1 MLIRSLCDYYDIQS
15 ARGEAAS
22 DIMSEQPVHWMVMLT
37 PDGRVADIIDK
48 RIEESVPQKNGKVK
62 IVKKPIVVS
71 LPKRTQKPTIDAYII
86 EHRPL
91 YIFGLNYDAKIGLT
105 PDDRTGRTRKSHEA
119 FVKKNLE
126 FFEGI
131 DSEIA
136 RAYVNFIKNWVPE
149 NEMENEQLKKLGKEY
164 QGSCYIFALDGRPEC
179 KLHKDK
185 AVLAKYEK
193 LMAKAAAKAE
203 EEAAESDD
211 GIMMCPIEGER
222 LRAARIHDKIK
233 GIKGGNSAGAG
244 LVNFNSSAFES
255 YGKSQSM
262 NSGISEKAMKKYTS
276 SLNKLLA
283 DPMHHIYSDDMT
295 VVFFAMKHDDK
306 AECDLFN
313 GYLNSSN
320 GVTEDSTKADV
331 KAVSE
336 NIYHKGQTGN
346 AQALDKDVDNGV
358 DFFVAG
364 FTPNSSRICQKFMVR
379 NKFGKII
386 DNVKQHQQDMA
397 ICGSNGEI
405 PLWRINNEL
414 VSPKASARKKKDS
427 DESGAAKGS
436 DLPISPTL
444 QSDMFQAILNG
455 TNYPYTL
462 LETVVRRVCTDSDP
476 DGNDKTKINAVR
488 AGLIKAFINRKARLN
503 GDKEEIT
510 MSLDKENKNPA
521 YLCGRLFAVLEQ
533 IQQEASTS
541 KEKLNRTIK
550 DVYFSSASSRPALI
564 MPRLIDLSN
573 YHIRNAEKNNKSNA
587 DKYLAIMKE
596 IIDKLNGE
604 FPSNLSLVD
613 KGKFQI
619 GYYQQRTRLNPYKN
633 ANGNKE
639 PETVNE

>member
-62 IVKKPIVVS
+62 IVKKPIVVP
-71 LPKRTQKPTIDAYII
+71 LPKRTQKTGIDANII

-105 PDDRTGRTRKSHEA
+105 PDDKTGKARKSHEA

-126 FFEGI
+126 FFDGI

-149 NEMENEQLKKLGKEY
+149 NETENEQLKKLGKEY
-164 QGSCYIFALDGRPEC
+164 QGSYYIFALDGSPEC

-193 LMAKAAAKAE
+193 LMAKAAAE
-203 EEAAESDD
+203 TAESDD

-233 GIKGGNSAGAG
+233 GIKGGNSVGAV

-306 AECDLFN
+306 AECDLFSN
-313 GYLNSSN
+313 YLNSSN
-320 GVTEDSTKADV
+320 AVTEDSTKADV
-331 KAVSE
+331 KSVSE

-405 PLWRINNEL
+405 PLWRINKEL
-414 VSPKASARKKKDS
+414 VSPNSAN
-427 DESGAAKGS
+427 A
-436 DLPISPTL
+436 ISPAL
-444 QSDMFQAILNG
+444 QSDIFQAILNG

-462 LETVVRRVCTDSDP
+462 LETVVRRVCTDSDT
-476 DGNDKTKINAVR
+476 DSNNKIKINEVR
-488 AGLIKAFINRKARLN
+488 AGLIKAFINRKARIN

-521 YLCGRLFAVLEQ
+521 YLCGRLFAVLEK
-533 IQQEASTS
+533 IQLEATDV
-541 KEKLNRTIK
+541 KLNRTIK
-550 DVYFSSASSRPALI
+550 DAYFSSASSRPALI

-573 YHIRNAEKNNKSNA
+573 YHLRKLKEGR
-587 DKYLAIMKE
+587 AIDFSKLINE
-596 IIDKLNGE
+596 IMGKIKDSL
-604 FPSNLSLVD
+604 PTNLSIME
-613 KGKFQI
+613 KGKFQL
-619 GYYQQRTRLNPYKN
+619 GYFQQNKDFFAEQNKN
-633 ANGNKE
+633 EE

>member
-62 IVKKPIVVS
+62 IVKKPIVVP
-71 LPKRTQKPTIDAYII
+71 LPKRTQKTGIDANII

-105 PDDRTGRTRKSHEA
+105 PDDKTGKARKSHEA

-126 FFEGI
+126 FFDGI

-149 NEMENEQLKKLGKEY
+149 NETENEQLKKLGKEY
-164 QGSCYIFALDGRPEC
+164 QGSYYIFALDGSPEC

-193 LMAKAAAKAE
+193 LMAKAAAE
-203 EEAAESDD
+203 TAESDD

-233 GIKGGNSAGAG
+233 GIKGGNSVGAV

-336 NIYHKGQTGN
+336 NIYYKGQTGN

-405 PLWRINNEL
+405 PLWRINKEL
-414 VSPKASARKKKDS
+414 VSPNSAN
-427 DESGAAKGS
+427 A
-436 DLPISPTL
+436 ISPAL
-444 QSDMFQAILNG
+444 QSDIFQAILNG

-462 LETVVRRVCTDSDP
+462 LETVVRRVCTDSDT
-476 DGNDKTKINAVR
+476 DSNNKIKINEVR
-488 AGLIKAFINRKARLN
+488 AGLIKAFINRKARIN

-510 MSLDKENKNPA
+510 MTLNPENTNPA
-521 YLCGRLFAVLEQ
+521 YLCGRLFAVLEK
-533 IQQEASTS
+533 IQLEATDV
-541 KEKLNRTIK
+541 KLNRTIK
-550 DVYFSSASSRPALI
+550 DAYFSSASSRPALI

-573 YHIRNAEKNNKSNA
+573 YHLRKLKEGRAIDFSKLINEIMGKIKDSLPTNLSIMEK
-587 DKYLAIMKE
+587 
-596 IIDKLNGE
+596 GE
-604 FPSNLSLVD
+604 FQL
-613 KGKFQI
+613 GYFQ
-619 GYYQQRTRLNPYKN
+619 QNKDFFAEQNKN
-633 ANGNKE
+633 EE

>member
-15 ARGEAAS
+15 ARGETAS

-62 IVKKPIVVS
+62 IVKKPIVVP
-71 LPKRTQKPTIDAYII
+71 LPKRTQKTGIDANII

-105 PDDRTGRTRKSHEA
+105 PDDKTGKARKSHEA

-126 FFEGI
+126 FFDGI

-149 NEMENEQLKKLGKEY
+149 NETENEQLKKLGKEY
-164 QGSCYIFALDGRPEC
+164 QGSYYIFALDGSPEC

-185 AVLAKYEK
+185 AVLAKYEEI
-193 LMAKAAAKAE
+193 MAKAAAE
-203 EEAAESDD
+203 TAESDD

-233 GIKGGNSAGAG
+233 GIKGGNSVGAV

-405 PLWRINNEL
+405 PLWRINKEL
-414 VSPKASARKKKDS
+414 VSPNSAN
-427 DESGAAKGS
+427 A
-436 DLPISPTL
+436 ISPAL
-444 QSDMFQAILNG
+444 QSDIFQAILNG

-462 LETVVRRVCTDSDP
+462 LETVVRRVCTDSDT
-476 DGNDKTKINAVR
+476 DSNNKIKINEVR
-488 AGLIKAFINRKARLN
+488 AGLIKAFINRKARIN

-510 MSLDKENKNPA
+510 MTLNPENINPA
-521 YLCGRLFAVLEQ
+521 YLCGRLFAVLEK
-533 IQQEASTS
+533 IQLEATDV
-541 KEKLNRTIK
+541 KLNRTIK
-550 DVYFSSASSRPALI
+550 DAFFSSASSRPALI

-573 YHIRNAEKNNKSNA
+573 YHLRKLKEGRAIYFSKLINEIMGKIKDSLPTNLSIMEK
-587 DKYLAIMKE
+587 
-596 IIDKLNGE
+596 GE
-604 FPSNLSLVD
+604 FQL
-613 KGKFQI
+613 GYFQ
-619 GYYQQRTRLNPYKN
+619 QNKDFFAEQNKN
-633 ANGNKE
+633 EE

>member
-62 IVKKPIVVS
+62 IVKKPIVVP
-71 LPKRTQKPTIDAYII
+71 LPKRTQKTGIDANII

-105 PDDRTGRTRKSHEA
+105 PDDKTGKARKSHEA

-126 FFEGI
+126 FFDGI

-149 NEMENEQLKKLGKEY
+149 NETENEQLKKLGKEY
-164 QGSCYIFALDGRPEC
+164 QGSYYIFALDGSPEC

-185 AVLAKYEK
+185 AVLAKYEEI
-193 LMAKAAAKAE
+193 MAKAAAE
-203 EEAAESDD
+203 TAESDD

-233 GIKGGNSAGAG
+233 GIKGGNSVGAV

-336 NIYHKGQTGN
+336 NIYYKGQTGN

-364 FTPNSSRICQKFMVR
+364 FTPNGSRICQKFMVR

-405 PLWRINNEL
+405 PLWRINKEL
-414 VSPKASARKKKDS
+414 VSPNSAN
-427 DESGAAKGS
+427 A
-436 DLPISPTL
+436 ISPAL
-444 QSDMFQAILNG
+444 QSDIFQAILNG

-462 LETVVRRVCTDSDP
+462 LETVVRRVCTDSDT
-476 DGNDKTKINAVR
+476 DSNNKIKINEVR

-521 YLCGRLFAVLEQ
+521 YLCGRLFAVLEK
-533 IQQEASTS
+533 IQLEATDV
-541 KEKLNRTIK
+541 KLNRTIK
-550 DVYFSSASSRPALI
+550 DAYFSSASSRPALI

-573 YHIRNAEKNNKSNA
+573 YHLRKLKEGR
-587 DKYLAIMKE
+587 AIDFSKLINE
-596 IIDKLNGE
+596 IMGKIKDSL
-604 FPSNLSLVD
+604 PTNLSIME
-613 KGKFQI
+613 KGKFQL
-619 GYYQQRTRLNPYKN
+619 GYFQQNKDFFAEQNKN
-633 ANGNKE
+633 EE

>member
-1 MLIRSLCDYYDIQS
+1 M
-15 ARGEAAS
+15 
-22 DIMSEQPVHWMVMLT
+22 
-37 PDGRVADIIDK
+37 ADIIDK

-62 IVKKPIVVS
+62 IVKKPIVVP
-71 LPKRTQKPTIDAYII
+71 LPKRTQKTGIDANII

-105 PDDRTGRTRKSHEA
+105 PDDKTDKARKSHEA

-126 FFEGI
+126 FFDGI

-149 NEMENEQLKKLGKEY
+149 NETENEQLKKLGKEY
-164 QGSCYIFALDGRPEC
+164 QGSYYIFALDGSPEC

-185 AVLAKYEK
+185 AVLAKYEEI
-193 LMAKAAAKAE
+193 MAKAAA
-203 EEAAESDD
+203 EAAESDD

-233 GIKGGNSAGAG
+233 GIKGGNSVGAV

-262 NSGISEKAMKKYTS
+262 NSGISEKTMKKYTS

-306 AECDLFN
+306 AECDLFSD
-313 GYLNSSN
+313 YLNSSN
-320 GVTEDSTKADV
+320 AVTEDSTKADV

-346 AQALDKDVDNGV
+346 AQALDDDVDNGV

-364 FTPNSSRICQKFMVR
+364 FTPNGSRICQKFMVR

-405 PLWRINNEL
+405 PLWRINKEL
-414 VSPKASARKKKDS
+414 VSPNSAN
-427 DESGAAKGS
+427 A
-436 DLPISPTL
+436 ISPAL
-444 QSDMFQAILNG
+444 QSDIFQAILNG

-462 LETVVRRVCTDSDP
+462 LETVVRRVCTDSDT
-476 DGNDKTKINAVR
+476 DSNNKIKINEVR

-521 YLCGRLFAVLEQ
+521 YLCGRLFAVLEK
-533 IQQEASTS
+533 IQLEATDV
-541 KEKLNRTIK
+541 KLNRTIK
-550 DVYFSSASSRPALI
+550 DAYFSSASSRPALI

-573 YHIRNAEKNNKSNA
+573 YHLRKLKEGR
-587 DKYLAIMKE
+587 AIDFSKLINE
-596 IIDKLNGE
+596 IMGKIKDSL
-604 FPSNLSLVD
+604 PTNLSIME
-613 KGKFQI
+613 KGKFQL
-619 GYYQQRTRLNPYKN
+619 GYFQQNKDFFAEQNKN
-633 ANGNKE
+633 EE

>member
-37 PDGRVADIIDK
+37 SDGRVADIIDK

-71 LPKRTQKPTIDAYII
+71 LPKRTQKTGIDANII

-105 PDDRTGRTRKSHEA
+105 PDDKTGKARKSHEA

-126 FFEGI
+126 FFDGI

-149 NEMENEQLKKLGKEY
+149 NETENEQLKKLGKEY
-164 QGSCYIFALDGRPEC
+164 QGSYYIFALDGSPEC

-193 LMAKAAAKAE
+193 LMAKAAAE
-203 EEAAESDD
+203 TAESDD

-233 GIKGGNSAGAG
+233 GIKGGNSVGAV

-336 NIYHKGQTGN
+336 NIYYKGQTGN

-405 PLWRINNEL
+405 PLWRINKEL
-414 VSPKASARKKKDS
+414 VSPNSAN
-427 DESGAAKGS
+427 A
-436 DLPISPTL
+436 ISPAL
-444 QSDMFQAILNG
+444 QSDIFQAILNG

-462 LETVVRRVCTDSDP
+462 LETVVRRVCTDSDT
-476 DGNDKTKINAVR
+476 DSNNKIKINEVR
-488 AGLIKAFINRKARLN
+488 AGLIKAFINRKARIN

-510 MSLDKENKNPA
+510 MTLNPENANPA
-521 YLCGRLFAVLEQ
+521 YLCGRLFAVLEK
-533 IQQEASTS
+533 IQLEATDV
-541 KEKLNRTIK
+541 KLNRTIK
-550 DVYFSSASSRPALI
+550 DAYFSSASSRPALI

-573 YHIRNAEKNNKSNA
+573 YHLRKLKEGRAIYFSKLINEIMGKIKDSLPTNLSIMEK
-587 DKYLAIMKE
+587 
-596 IIDKLNGE
+596 GE
-604 FPSNLSLVD
+604 FQL
-613 KGKFQI
+613 GYFQ
-619 GYYQQRTRLNPYKN
+619 QNKDFFAEQNKN
-633 ANGNKE
+633 EE

>member
-37 PDGRVADIIDK
+37 PDGRVADIIDR

-62 IVKKPIVVS
+62 VVKKPIVVS
-71 LPKRTQKPTIDAYII
+71 MPKRTQKTGIDANII

-105 PDDRTGRTRKSHEA
+105 PDDKTGKARKSHEA

-149 NEMENEQLKKLGKEY
+149 NETENEQLKKLGKEY
-164 QGSCYIFALDGRPEC
+164 QGSYYIFALDGRPEC

-185 AVLAKYEK
+185 AVLAKYEE
-193 LMAKAAAKAE
+193 LMAKTAAE
-203 EEAAESDD
+203 TAESDD

-233 GIKGGNSAGAG
+233 GIKGGNSVGAV

-283 DPMHHIYSDDMT
+283 DPMHHICSDDMT

-320 GVTEDSTKADV
+320 AVTEDSTKADV

-346 AQALDKDVDNGV
+346 AQALDDDVDNGV

-414 VSPKASARKKKDS
+414 VSPNSAN
-427 DESGAAKGS
+427 A
-436 DLPISPTL
+436 ISPAL

-462 LETVVRRVCTDSDP
+462 LETVVRRVCTDSDT
-476 DGNDKTKINAVR
+476 DSNNKIKINEVR
-488 AGLIKAFINRKARLN
+488 AGLIKAFINRKARIN

-510 MSLDKENKNPA
+510 MTLNPENTNPA
-521 YLCGRLFAVLEQ
+521 YLCGRLFAVLEK
-533 IQQEASTS
+533 IQLEATDV
-541 KEKLNRTIK
+541 KLNRTIK
-550 DVYFSSASSRPALI
+550 DAYFSSASSRPALI

-573 YHIRNAEKNNKSNA
+573 YHLRKLKEGRTIYFSKLINEIMGKIKDSLPTNLSIMEK
-587 DKYLAIMKE
+587 
-596 IIDKLNGE
+596 GE
-604 FPSNLSLVD
+604 FQL
-613 KGKFQI
+613 GYFQ
-619 GYYQQRTRLNPYKN
+619 QNKDFFAEQNKN
-633 ANGNKE
+633 EE

>member
-62 IVKKPIVVS
+62 SVKKPIVVP
-71 LPKRTQKPTIDAYII
+71 LPKRTQKTGIDANII

-105 PDDRTGRTRKSHEA
+105 PDDKTDKARKSHEA

-126 FFEGI
+126 FFDGI

-149 NEMENEQLKKLGKEY
+149 NETENEQLKKLGKEY
-164 QGSCYIFALDGRPEC
+164 QGSYYIFALDGSPEC

-185 AVLAKYEK
+185 AVLAKYEEI
-193 LMAKAAAKAE
+193 MAKAAA
-203 EEAAESDD
+203 EAAESDD

-233 GIKGGNSAGAG
+233 GIKGGNSVGAV

-306 AECDLFN
+306 AECDLFSD
-313 GYLNSSN
+313 YLNSSN
-320 GVTEDSTKADV
+320 AVTEDSTKADV

-346 AQALDKDVDNGV
+346 AQALDDDVDNGV

-405 PLWRINNEL
+405 PLWRINKEL
-414 VSPKASARKKKDS
+414 VSPNSAN
-427 DESGAAKGS
+427 A
-436 DLPISPTL
+436 ISPAL
-444 QSDMFQAILNG
+444 QSDIFQAILNG

-462 LETVVRRVCTDSDP
+462 LETVVRRVCTDSDT
-476 DGNDKTKINAVR
+476 DSNNKIKINEVR

-510 MSLDKENKNPA
+510 MSLDKENTNPA
-521 YLCGRLFAVLEQ
+521 YLCGRLFAVLEK
-533 IQQEASTS
+533 IQLEAADV
-541 KEKLNRTIK
+541 KLNRTIK
-550 DVYFSSASSRPALI
+550 DAYFSSASSRPALI

-573 YHIRNAEKNNKSNA
+573 YHLRKLKEGRVIYFSKLINEIMGKIKDSLPTNLSIMEK
-587 DKYLAIMKE
+587 
-596 IIDKLNGE
+596 GE
-604 FPSNLSLVD
+604 FQL
-613 KGKFQI
+613 GYFQ
-619 GYYQQRTRLNPYKN
+619 QNKDFFAEQNKN
-633 ANGNKE
+633 EE

>member
-1 MLIRSLCDYYDIQS
+1 MLIRSLCDYYDIRS

-62 IVKKPIVVS
+62 IVKKPIVVP
-71 LPKRTQKPTIDAYII
+71 LPKRTQKTGIDANII

-105 PDDRTGRTRKSHEA
+105 PDDKTGKARKSHEA

-149 NEMENEQLKKLGKEY
+149 NETENEQLKKLGKEY
-164 QGSCYIFALDGRPEC
+164 QGSYYIFALDGRPEC

-185 AVLAKYEK
+185 AVLAKYEE
-193 LMAKAAAKAE
+193 LMAKAAAE
-203 EEAAESDD
+203 TAESDD

-233 GIKGGNSAGAG
+233 GIKGGNSVGAV

-276 SLNKLLA
+276 SFNKLLA

-414 VSPKASARKKKDS
+414 VSPNSAN
-427 DESGAAKGS
+427 A
-436 DLPISPTL
+436 ISPAL

-462 LETVVRRVCTDSDP
+462 LETVVRRVSTDSDTE
-476 DGNDKTKINAVR
+476 DNGFIKINAVR
-488 AGLIKAFINRKARLN
+488 AGLIKAFINRKARIN

-510 MSLDKENKNPA
+510 MTLNPENTNPA
-521 YLCGRLFAVLEQ
+521 YLCGRLFAVLEK
-533 IQQEASTS
+533 IQLEATDV
-541 KEKLNRTIK
+541 KLNRTIK
-550 DVYFSSASSRPALI
+550 DAYFSSASSRPALI

-573 YHIRNAEKNNKSNA
+573 YHLRKLKEGRAIYFSKLINEIMGKIKDSLPTNLSIMEK
-587 DKYLAIMKE
+587 
-596 IIDKLNGE
+596 GE
-604 FPSNLSLVD
+604 FQL
-613 KGKFQI
+613 GYFQ
-619 GYYQQRTRLNPYKN
+619 QNKDFFAEQNKN
-633 ANGNKE
+633 EE

>member
-37 PDGRVADIIDK
+37 SDGRVADIIDK

-71 LPKRTQKPTIDAYII
+71 LPKRTQKTGIDANII

-105 PDDRTGRTRKSHEA
+105 PDDKTGKARKSHEA

-126 FFEGI
+126 FFDGI

-149 NEMENEQLKKLGKEY
+149 NETENEQLKKLGKEY
-164 QGSCYIFALDGRPEC
+164 QGSYYIFALDGSPEC

-193 LMAKAAAKAE
+193 LMAKAAAE
-203 EEAAESDD
+203 TAESDD

-233 GIKGGNSAGAG
+233 GIKGGNSVGAV

-320 GVTEDSTKADV
+320 GVAEDSTKADV

-346 AQALDKDVDNGV
+346 AQALDDDVDNGV

-405 PLWRINNEL
+405 PLWRINKEL
-414 VSPKASARKKKDS
+414 VSPNSAN
-427 DESGAAKGS
+427 A
-436 DLPISPTL
+436 ISPAL
-444 QSDMFQAILNG
+444 QSDIFQAILNG

-462 LETVVRRVCTDSDP
+462 LETVVRRVSTDSDT
-476 DGNDKTKINAVR
+476 DSNNKIKINEVR
-488 AGLIKAFINRKARLN
+488 AGLIKAFINRKARIN

-510 MSLDKENKNPA
+510 VALNPENKNPA
-521 YLCGRLFAVLEQ
+521 YLCGRLFAVLEK
-533 IQQEASTS
+533 IQLEAADV
-541 KEKLNRTIK
+541 KLNRTIK
-550 DVYFSSASSRPALI
+550 DAYFSSASSRPALI
-564 MPRLIDLSN
+564 MPRLIDLSKF
-573 YHIRNAEKNNKSNA
+573 HLSKLSEGR
-587 DKYLAIMKE
+587 AIYFSKLIDE
-596 IIDKLNGE
+596 IMDNIEDNL
-604 FPSNLSLVD
+604 PANLSLID
-613 KGKFQI
+613 KGNFQV
-619 GYYQQRTRLNPYKN
+619 GYFHQNSYFFTKKDKN
-633 ANGNKE
+633 EE

>member
-37 PDGRVADIIDK
+37 SDGRVADIIDK

-105 PDDRTGRTRKSHEA
+105 PDDKTDKARKSHEA

-126 FFEGI
+126 FFDGI

-149 NEMENEQLKKLGKEY
+149 NETENEQLKMLGKEY

-222 LRAARIHDKIK
+222 LRAARIHEKIK

-336 NIYHKGQTGN
+336 NIYYKGQTGN
-346 AQALDKDVDNGV
+346 AQALDDDVDNGV

-364 FTPNSSRICQKFMVR
+364 FTPNGSRICQKFMVR

-405 PLWRINNEL
+405 PLWRINKEL
-414 VSPKASARKKKDS
+414 VSPNSAN
-427 DESGAAKGS
+427 A
-436 DLPISPTL
+436 ISPAL
-444 QSDMFQAILNG
+444 QSDIFQAILNG

-462 LETVVRRVCTDSDP
+462 LETVVRRVCTDSDT
-476 DGNDKTKINAVR
+476 DSNNKIKINEVR
-488 AGLIKAFINRKARLN
+488 AGLIKAFINRKARIN

-510 MSLDKENKNPA
+510 MTLNPENTNPA
-521 YLCGRLFAVLEQ
+521 YLCGRLFAVLEK
-533 IQQEASTS
+533 IQLEATDV
-541 KEKLNRTIK
+541 KLNRTIK
-550 DVYFSSASSRPALI
+550 DAYFSSASSRPALI

-573 YHIRNAEKNNKSNA
+573 YHLRKLKEGRVIYFSKLINEIMGKIKDSLPTNLSIMEK
-587 DKYLAIMKE
+587 
-596 IIDKLNGE
+596 GE
-604 FPSNLSLVD
+604 FQL
-613 KGKFQI
+613 GYFQ
-619 GYYQQRTRLNPYKN
+619 QNKDFFAEQNKN
-633 ANGNKE
+633 EE

>member
-62 IVKKPIVVS
+62 IVKKPIVVP
-71 LPKRTQKPTIDAYII
+71 LPKRTQKTGIDANII

-105 PDDRTGRTRKSHEA
+105 PDDKTGKARKSHEA

-126 FFEGI
+126 FFDGI

-149 NEMENEQLKKLGKEY
+149 NETENEQLKKLGKEY
-164 QGSCYIFALDGRPEC
+164 QGSYYIFALDGSPEC

-185 AVLAKYEK
+185 AVLAKYEEI
-193 LMAKAAAKAE
+193 MAKAAAE
-203 EEAAESDD
+203 TAESDD

-233 GIKGGNSAGAG
+233 GIKGGNSVGAV

-306 AECDLFN
+306 AECDLFSD
-313 GYLNSSN
+313 YLNSSN
-320 GVTEDSTKADV
+320 AVTEDSTKADV

-346 AQALDKDVDNGV
+346 AQALDDDVDNGV

-364 FTPNSSRICQKFMVR
+364 FTPNGSRICQKFMVR

-386 DNVKQHQQDMA
+386 DNVKQHQQDVA

-405 PLWRINNEL
+405 PLWRINKEL
-414 VSPKASARKKKDS
+414 VSPNSAN
-427 DESGAAKGS
+427 A
-436 DLPISPTL
+436 ISPAL
-444 QSDMFQAILNG
+444 QSDIFQAILNG

-462 LETVVRRVCTDSDP
+462 LETVVRRVCTDSDT
-476 DGNDKTKINAVR
+476 DSNNKIKINEVR

-521 YLCGRLFAVLEQ
+521 YLCGRLFAVLEK
-533 IQQEASTS
+533 IQLEATDV
-541 KEKLNRTIK
+541 KLNRTIK
-550 DVYFSSASSRPALI
+550 DAYFSSASSRPALI

-573 YHIRNAEKNNKSNA
+573 YHLRKLKEGR
-587 DKYLAIMKE
+587 AIDFSKLINE
-596 IIDKLNGE
+596 IMGKIKDSL
-604 FPSNLSLVD
+604 PTNLSIME
-613 KGKFQI
+613 KGKFQL
-619 GYYQQRTRLNPYKN
+619 GYFQQNKDFFAEQNKN
-633 ANGNKE
+633 EE

>member
-105 PDDRTGRTRKSHEA
+105 PDDKTGKARKSHEA

-149 NEMENEQLKKLGKEY
+149 NETENEQLKKLGKEY

-255 YGKSQSM
+255 YGKNQSM

-320 GVTEDSTKADV
+320 AVTEDSTKADV

-336 NIYHKGQTGN
+336 NIYHEGQTGN

-364 FTPNSSRICQKFMVR
+364 FTPNGSRICQKFMVR

-405 PLWRINNEL
+405 PLWRINKEL
-414 VSPKASARKKKDS
+414 VSPNSTNA
-427 DESGAAKGS
+427 
-436 DLPISPTL
+436 ISPAL

-462 LETVVRRVCTDSDP
+462 LETVVRRVCTDSDT
-476 DGNDKTKINAVR
+476 DSNNKIKINEVR
-488 AGLIKAFINRKARLN
+488 AGLIKAFINRKARIN

-510 MSLDKENKNPA
+510 MTLNPENTNPA
-521 YLCGRLFAVLEQ
+521 YLCGRLFAVLEK
-533 IQQEASTS
+533 IQLEATDV
-541 KEKLNRTIK
+541 KLNRTIK
-550 DVYFSSASSRPALI
+550 DAYFSSASSRPALI

-573 YHIRNAEKNNKSNA
+573 YHLRKLKEGRAIYFSKLINEIMGKIKDSLPTNLSIMEK
-587 DKYLAIMKE
+587 
-596 IIDKLNGE
+596 GE
-604 FPSNLSLVD
+604 FQL
-613 KGKFQI
+613 GYFQ
-619 GYYQQRTRLNPYKN
+619 QNKDFFAEQNKN
-633 ANGNKE
+633 EE

>member
-37 PDGRVADIIDK
+37 PDGRVADIIDE

-71 LPKRTQKPTIDAYII
+71 LPKRTQKTGIDANII

-105 PDDRTGRTRKSHEA
+105 PDDKTGKARKSHEA

-126 FFEGI
+126 FFDGI

-149 NEMENEQLKKLGKEY
+149 NETENEQLKKLGKEY
-164 QGSCYIFALDGRPEC
+164 QGSYYIFALDGSPEC

-193 LMAKAAAKAE
+193 LMAKAAAE
-203 EEAAESDD
+203 TAESDD

-233 GIKGGNSAGAG
+233 GIKGGNSVGAV

-295 VVFFAMKHDDK
+295 VVFFAMKHNDK

-336 NIYHKGQTGN
+336 NIYYKGQTGN

-405 PLWRINNEL
+405 PLWRINKEL
-414 VSPKASARKKKDS
+414 VSPNSAN
-427 DESGAAKGS
+427 A
-436 DLPISPTL
+436 ISPAL
-444 QSDMFQAILNG
+444 QSDIFQAILNG

-462 LETVVRRVCTDSDP
+462 LETVVRRVCTDSDT
-476 DGNDKTKINAVR
+476 DSNNKIKINEVR
-488 AGLIKAFINRKARLN
+488 AGLIKAFINRKARIN

-510 MSLDKENKNPA
+510 VALNPENKNPA
-521 YLCGRLFAVLEQ
+521 YLCGRLFAVLEK
-533 IQQEASTS
+533 IQLEAADV
-541 KEKLNRTIK
+541 KLNRTIK
-550 DVYFSSASSRPALI
+550 DAYFSSASSRPALI
-564 MPRLIDLSN
+564 FPRLIDLSKF
-573 YHIRNAEKNNKSNA
+573 HLSKLSEGK
-587 DKYLAIMKE
+587 AIYFSKLIDE
-596 IIDKLNGE
+596 IMDNIEDNL
-604 FPSNLSLVD
+604 PANLSLID
-613 KGKFQI
+613 KGNFQV
-619 GYYQQRTRLNPYKN
+619 GYFHQNSYFFTKKDKN
-633 ANGNKE
+633 EE

>member
-62 IVKKPIVVS
+62 IVKKPIVVP
-71 LPKRTQKPTIDAYII
+71 LPKRTQKTGIDANII

-105 PDDRTGRTRKSHEA
+105 PDDKTGKARKSHEA

-126 FFEGI
+126 FFDGI

-149 NEMENEQLKKLGKEY
+149 NETENEQLKKLGKEY
-164 QGSCYIFALDGRPEC
+164 QGSYYIFALDGSPEC

-193 LMAKAAAKAE
+193 LMAKAAAE
-203 EEAAESDD
+203 TAESDD

-233 GIKGGNSAGAG
+233 GIKGGNSVGAV

-346 AQALDKDVDNGV
+346 AQVLDDDVDNGV

-405 PLWRINNEL
+405 PLWRINKEL
-414 VSPKASARKKKDS
+414 VSPNSAN
-427 DESGAAKGS
+427 A
-436 DLPISPTL
+436 ISPAL
-444 QSDMFQAILNG
+444 QSDIFQAILNG

-462 LETVVRRVCTDSDP
+462 LETVVRRVCTDSDTE
-476 DGNDKTKINAVR
+476 DNGFIKINAVR
-488 AGLIKAFINRKARLN
+488 AGLIKAFINRKARIN

-510 MSLDKENKNPA
+510 MTLNPENTNPA
-521 YLCGRLFAVLEQ
+521 YLCGRLFAVLEK
-533 IQQEASTS
+533 IQLEATDV
-541 KEKLNRTIK
+541 KLNRTIK
-550 DVYFSSASSRPALI
+550 DAYFSSASSRPALI
-564 MPRLIDLSN
+564 MPRLINLSN
-573 YHIRNAEKNNKSNA
+573 YHLRKLKEGRVIYFSKLINEIMGKIKDSLPTNLSIMEK
-587 DKYLAIMKE
+587 
-596 IIDKLNGE
+596 GE
-604 FPSNLSLVD
+604 FQL
-613 KGKFQI
+613 GYFQ
-619 GYYQQRTRLNPYKN
+619 QNKDFFAEQNKN
-633 ANGNKE
+633 EE

>member
-71 LPKRTQKPTIDAYII
+71 LPKRTQKTSIDANII

-105 PDDRTGRTRKSHEA
+105 PDDKTDKARKSHEA
-119 FVKKNLE
+119 FVKKNLD
-126 FFEGI
+126 FFDGI

-149 NEMENEQLKKLGKEY
+149 NETENEQLKKLGKEY
-164 QGSCYIFALDGRPEC
+164 QGSYYIFALDGRPEC

-185 AVLAKYEK
+185 AVLAKYEE
-193 LMAKAAAKAE
+193 LMAKAAAE
-203 EEAAESDD
+203 TAESDD

-233 GIKGGNSAGAG
+233 GIKGGNSVGAV

-320 GVTEDSTKADV
+320 AVTEDSAKADV

-346 AQALDKDVDNGV
+346 AQALDDDVDNGV

-405 PLWRINNEL
+405 PLWGINKEL
-414 VSPKASARKKKDS
+414 VSPNSAN
-427 DESGAAKGS
+427 A
-436 DLPISPTL
+436 ISPAL

-462 LETVVRRVCTDSDP
+462 LETVVRRVSTDSDTE
-476 DGNDKTKINAVR
+476 DNGFIKINAVR
-488 AGLIKAFINRKARLN
+488 AGLIKAFINRKARIN

-510 MSLDKENKNPA
+510 MTLNPENTNPA
-521 YLCGRLFAVLEQ
+521 YLCGRLFAVLEK
-533 IQQEASTS
+533 IQLEAADV
-541 KEKLNRTIK
+541 KLNRTIK
-550 DVYFSSASSRPALI
+550 DAYFSSASSRPALI

-573 YHIRNAEKNNKSNA
+573 YHLRKLKEGRAIYFSKLINEIMNNIEDNLPA
-587 DKYLAIMKE
+587 
-596 IIDKLNGE
+596 
-604 FPSNLSLVD
+604 NLSLID
-613 KGKFQI
+613 KGNFQV
-619 GYYQQRTRLNPYKN
+619 GYFQQNADLFTKKDKN
-633 ANGNKE
+633 EE

>member
-71 LPKRTQKPTIDAYII
+71 LPKRTQKTGIDANII

-105 PDDRTGRTRKSHEA
+105 PDDKTGKARKSHEA

-126 FFEGI
+126 FFDGI

-149 NEMENEQLKKLGKEY
+149 NETENEQLKKLGKEY
-164 QGSCYIFALDGRPEC
+164 QGSYYIFALDGSPEC

-185 AVLAKYEK
+185 AVLTKYEEI
-193 LMAKAAAKAE
+193 MAKAAA
-203 EEAAESDD
+203 EAAESDD

-233 GIKGGNSAGAG
+233 GIKGGNSVGAV

-306 AECDLFN
+306 AECDLFSD
-313 GYLNSSN
+313 YLNSSN
-320 GVTEDSTKADV
+320 AVTEDSTKADV

-346 AQALDKDVDNGV
+346 AQALDDDVDNGV

-364 FTPNSSRICQKFMVR
+364 FTPNGSRICQKFMVR

-405 PLWRINNEL
+405 PLWRINKEL
-414 VSPKASARKKKDS
+414 VSPNSAN
-427 DESGAAKGS
+427 A
-436 DLPISPTL
+436 ISPAL
-444 QSDMFQAILNG
+444 QSDIFQAILNG

-462 LETVVRRVCTDSDP
+462 LETVVRRVCTDSDT
-476 DGNDKTKINAVR
+476 DSNNKIKINEVR

-521 YLCGRLFAVLEQ
+521 YLCGRLFAVLEK
-533 IQQEASTS
+533 IQLEATDV
-541 KEKLNRTIK
+541 KLNRTIK
-550 DVYFSSASSRPALI
+550 DAYFSSASSRPALI

-573 YHIRNAEKNNKSNA
+573 YHLRKLKEGR
-587 DKYLAIMKE
+587 AIDFSKLINE
-596 IIDKLNGE
+596 IMGKIKDSL
-604 FPSNLSLVD
+604 PTNLSIME
-613 KGKFQI
+613 KGKFQL
-619 GYYQQRTRLNPYKN
+619 GYFQQNKDFFAEQNKN
-633 ANGNKE
+633 EE

>member
-37 PDGRVADIIDK
+37 PDGRVADIIDR

-62 IVKKPIVVS
+62 IVKKPVVVP
-71 LPKRTQKPTIDAYII
+71 LPKRTQKTGIDANII

-105 PDDRTGRTRKSHEA
+105 PDDKTGKARKSHEA

-149 NEMENEQLKKLGKEY
+149 NETENEQLKKLGKEY
-164 QGSCYIFALDGRPEC
+164 QGSYYIFALDGRPEC

-185 AVLAKYEK
+185 AVLAKYEE
-193 LMAKAAAKAE
+193 LMAKAAAE
-203 EEAAESDD
+203 TAESDD

-233 GIKGGNSAGAG
+233 GIKGGNSVGAV

-320 GVTEDSTKADV
+320 AVTEDSAKADV

-346 AQALDKDVDNGV
+346 AQALDDDVDNGV

-405 PLWRINNEL
+405 PLWRINKEL
-414 VSPKASARKKKDS
+414 VSPNSAN
-427 DESGAAKGS
+427 A
-436 DLPISPTL
+436 ISPAL

-462 LETVVRRVCTDSDP
+462 LETVVRRVSTDSDTE
-476 DGNDKTKINAVR
+476 DNGFIKINAVR
-488 AGLIKAFINRKARLN
+488 AGLIKAFINRKARIN

-510 MSLDKENKNPA
+510 MTLNPENTNPA
-521 YLCGRLFAVLEQ
+521 YLCGRLFAVLEK
-533 IQQEASTS
+533 IQLEAADV
-541 KEKLNRTIK
+541 KLNRTIK
-550 DVYFSSASSRPALI
+550 DAYFSSASSRPALI

-573 YHIRNAEKNNKSNA
+573 YHLRKLKEGRAIYFSKLINEIMNNIEDNLPA
-587 DKYLAIMKE
+587 
-596 IIDKLNGE
+596 
-604 FPSNLSLVD
+604 NLSLID
-613 KGKFQI
+613 KGNFQV
-619 GYYQQRTRLNPYKN
+619 GYFQQNADLFTKKDKN
-633 ANGNKE
+633 EE

>member
-62 IVKKPIVVS
+62 IVKKPIVVP
-71 LPKRTQKPTIDAYII
+71 LPKRTQKTGIDANII

-105 PDDRTGRTRKSHEA
+105 PDDKTGKARKSHEA

-126 FFEGI
+126 FFDGI

-149 NEMENEQLKKLGKEY
+149 NETENEQLKKLGKEY
-164 QGSCYIFALDGRPEC
+164 QGSYYIFALDGSPEC

-193 LMAKAAAKAE
+193 LMAKAAAE
-203 EEAAESDD
+203 TAESDD

-233 GIKGGNSAGAG
+233 GIKGGNSVGAV

-336 NIYHKGQTGN
+336 NIYYKGQTGN

-405 PLWRINNEL
+405 PLWRINKEL
-414 VSPKASARKKKDS
+414 VSPNSAN
-427 DESGAAKGS
+427 A
-436 DLPISPTL
+436 ISPAL
-444 QSDMFQAILNG
+444 QSDIFQAILNG

-462 LETVVRRVCTDSDP
+462 LETVVRRVCTDSDT
-476 DGNDKTKINAVR
+476 DSNNKIKINEVR
-488 AGLIKAFINRKARLN
+488 AGLIKAFINRKARIN

-510 MSLDKENKNPA
+510 MTLNPENTNPA
-521 YLCGRLFAVLEQ
+521 YLCGRLFAVLEK
-533 IQQEASTS
+533 IQLEATDV
-541 KEKLNRTIK
+541 KLNRTIK
-550 DVYFSSASSRPALI
+550 DAYFSSASSRPALI

-573 YHIRNAEKNNKSNA
+573 YHLRKLKEGRAIYFSKLINEIMGKIKDSLPTNLSIMEK
-587 DKYLAIMKE
+587 
-596 IIDKLNGE
+596 GE
-604 FPSNLSLVD
+604 FQL
-613 KGKFQI
+613 GYFQ
-619 GYYQQRTRLNPYKN
+619 QNKDFFAEQNKN
-633 ANGNKE
+633 EE

>member
-62 IVKKPIVVS
+62 IVKKPIVVP
-71 LPKRTQKPTIDAYII
+71 LPKRTQKTGIDANII

-105 PDDRTGRTRKSHEA
+105 PDDKTGKARKSHEA

-126 FFEGI
+126 FFDGI

-149 NEMENEQLKKLGKEY
+149 NETENEQLKKLGKEY
-164 QGSCYIFALDGRPEC
+164 QGSYYIFALDGRPEC

-185 AVLAKYEK
+185 AVLAKYEE
-193 LMAKAAAKAE
+193 LMAKAAAE
-203 EEAAESDD
+203 TAESDD

-233 GIKGGNSAGAG
+233 GIKGGNSVGAV

-414 VSPKASARKKKDS
+414 VSPNSTNA
-427 DESGAAKGS
+427 
-436 DLPISPTL
+436 ISPAL

-462 LETVVRRVCTDSDP
+462 LETVVRRVCTDSDT
-476 DGNDKTKINAVR
+476 DSNNKIKINEVR
-488 AGLIKAFINRKARLN
+488 AGLIKAFINRKARIN

-510 MSLDKENKNPA
+510 MTLNPENTNPA
-521 YLCGRLFAVLEQ
+521 YLCGRLFAVLEK
-533 IQQEASTS
+533 IQLEATDV
-541 KEKLNRTIK
+541 KLNRTIK
-550 DVYFSSASSRPALI
+550 DAYFSSASSRPALI

-573 YHIRNAEKNNKSNA
+573 YHLRKLKEGRAIYFSKLINEIMGKIKDSLPTNLSIMEK
-587 DKYLAIMKE
+587 
-596 IIDKLNGE
+596 GE
-604 FPSNLSLVD
+604 FQL
-613 KGKFQI
+613 GYFQ
-619 GYYQQRTRLNPYKN
+619 QNKDFFAEQNKN
-633 ANGNKE
+633 EE

>member
-71 LPKRTQKPTIDAYII
+71 LPKRTQKTGIDANII

-105 PDDRTGRTRKSHEA
+105 PDDKTDKARKSHEA

-126 FFEGI
+126 FFDGI

-149 NEMENEQLKKLGKEY
+149 NETENEQLKKLGKEY
-164 QGSCYIFALDGRPEC
+164 QGSYYIFALDGSPEC

-193 LMAKAAAKAE
+193 LMAKAAAE
-203 EEAAESDD
+203 TAESDD

-233 GIKGGNSAGAG
+233 GIKGGNSVGAV

-346 AQALDKDVDNGV
+346 AQVLDDDVDNGV

-364 FTPNSSRICQKFMVR
+364 FTPNGSRICQKFMVR

-405 PLWRINNEL
+405 PLWRINKEL
-414 VSPKASARKKKDS
+414 VSPNSAN
-427 DESGAAKGS
+427 A
-436 DLPISPTL
+436 ISPAL
-444 QSDMFQAILNG
+444 QSDIFQAILNG

-462 LETVVRRVCTDSDP
+462 LETVVRRVCTDSDT
-476 DGNDKTKINAVR
+476 DSNNKIKINEVR

-521 YLCGRLFAVLEQ
+521 YLCGRLFAVLEK
-533 IQQEASTS
+533 IQLEATDV
-541 KEKLNRTIK
+541 KLNRTIK
-550 DVYFSSASSRPALI
+550 DAYFSSASSRPALI

-573 YHIRNAEKNNKSNA
+573 YHLRKLKEGR
-587 DKYLAIMKE
+587 AIDFSKLINE
-596 IIDKLNGE
+596 IMGKIKDSL
-604 FPSNLSLVD
+604 PTNLSIME
-613 KGKFQI
+613 KGKFQL
-619 GYYQQRTRLNPYKN
+619 GYFQQNKDFFAEQNKN
-633 ANGNKE
+633 EE

>member
-62 IVKKPIVVS
+62 IVKKPIVVP
-71 LPKRTQKPTIDAYII
+71 LPKRTQKTGIDANII

-105 PDDRTGRTRKSHEA
+105 PDDKTGKARKSHEA
-119 FVKKNLE
+119 FIKKNLE
-126 FFEGI
+126 FFDGI

-136 RAYVNFIKNWVPE
+136 KAYVNFIKNWVPE
-149 NEMENEQLKKLGKEY
+149 NETENEQLKKLGKEY
-164 QGSCYIFALDGRPEC
+164 QGSYYIFALDGRPEC

-185 AVLAKYEK
+185 AVLAKYEE
-193 LMAKAAAKAE
+193 LMAKTAAE
-203 EEAAESDD
+203 TAESDD

-233 GIKGGNSAGAG
+233 GIKGGNSVGAV

-414 VSPKASARKKKDS
+414 VSPNSAN
-427 DESGAAKGS
+427 A
-436 DLPISPTL
+436 ISPAL

-462 LETVVRRVCTDSDP
+462 LETVVRRVCTDSDT
-476 DGNDKTKINAVR
+476 DSNNKIKINEVR
-488 AGLIKAFINRKARLN
+488 AGLIKAFINRKARIN

-510 MSLDKENKNPA
+510 VALNPENKNPA
-521 YLCGRLFAVLEQ
+521 YLCGRLFAVLEK
-533 IQQEASTS
+533 IQLEAADV
-541 KEKLNRTIK
+541 KLNRTIK
-550 DVYFSSASSRPALI
+550 DAYFSSASSRPALI
-564 MPRLIDLSN
+564 FPRLIDLSKF
-573 YHIRNAEKNNKSNA
+573 HLSKLSEGR
-587 DKYLAIMKE
+587 AIYFSKLIDE
-596 IIDKLNGE
+596 IMDNIEDNL
-604 FPSNLSLVD
+604 PANLSLID
-613 KGKFQI
+613 KGNFQV
-619 GYYQQRTRLNPYKN
+619 GYFHQNSYFFTKKDK
-633 ANGNKE
+633 NKE

>member
-62 IVKKPIVVS
+62 AVKKPIVVP
-71 LPKRTQKPTIDAYII
+71 LPKRTQKTGIDANII

-105 PDDRTGRTRKSHEA
+105 PDDKTGKARKSHEA

-149 NEMENEQLKKLGKEY
+149 NETENEQLKKLGKEY
-164 QGSCYIFALDGRPEC
+164 QGSYYFFALDGRPEC

-185 AVLAKYEK
+185 AVLAKYEE
-193 LMAKAAAKAE
+193 LMAKAAAE
-203 EEAAESDD
+203 TAESDD

-233 GIKGGNSAGAG
+233 GIKGGNSVGAV

-313 GYLNSSN
+313 DCLNSSN

-346 AQALDKDVDNGV
+346 AQALDDDVDNGV

-397 ICGSNGEI
+397 ICDSNGEI
-405 PLWRINNEL
+405 PLWRINKEL
-414 VSPKASARKKKDS
+414 VSPNSAN
-427 DESGAAKGS
+427 A
-436 DLPISPTL
+436 ISPAL

-462 LETVVRRVCTDSDP
+462 LETVVRRVSTDSDTE
-476 DGNDKTKINAVR
+476 DNGFIKINAVR
-488 AGLIKAFINRKARLN
+488 AGLIKAFINRKARIN

-510 MSLDKENKNPA
+510 MTLNPENTNPA
-521 YLCGRLFAVLEQ
+521 YLCGRLFAVLEK
-533 IQQEASTS
+533 IQLEATDV
-541 KEKLNRTIK
+541 KLNRTIK
-550 DVYFSSASSRPALI
+550 DAYFSSASSRPALI

-573 YHIRNAEKNNKSNA
+573 YHLRKLKEGRAIYFSKLINEIMGKIKDSLPTNLSIMEK
-587 DKYLAIMKE
+587 
-596 IIDKLNGE
+596 GE
-604 FPSNLSLVD
+604 FQL
-613 KGKFQI
+613 GYFQ
-619 GYYQQRTRLNPYKN
+619 QNKDFFAEQNKN
-633 ANGNKE
+633 EE

>member
-37 PDGRVADIIDK
+37 SDGRVADIIDK

-71 LPKRTQKPTIDAYII
+71 LPKRTQKTGIDANII

-105 PDDRTGRTRKSHEA
+105 PDDKTGKARKSHEA

-126 FFEGI
+126 FFDGI

-149 NEMENEQLKKLGKEY
+149 NETENEQLKKLGKEY
-164 QGSCYIFALDGRPEC
+164 QGSYYIFALDGSPEC

-193 LMAKAAAKAE
+193 LMAKAAAE
-203 EEAAESDD
+203 TAESDD

-233 GIKGGNSAGAG
+233 GIKGGNSVGAV

-346 AQALDKDVDNGV
+346 AQVLDDDVDNGV

-405 PLWRINNEL
+405 PLWRINKEL
-414 VSPKASARKKKDS
+414 VSPNSAN
-427 DESGAAKGS
+427 A
-436 DLPISPTL
+436 ISPAL
-444 QSDMFQAILNG
+444 QSDIFQAILNG

-462 LETVVRRVCTDSDP
+462 LETVVRRVCTDSDTE
-476 DGNDKTKINAVR
+476 DNGFIKINAVR
-488 AGLIKAFINRKARLN
+488 AGLIKAFINRKARIN

-510 MSLDKENKNPA
+510 MTLNPENTNPA
-521 YLCGRLFAVLEQ
+521 YLCGRLFAVLEK
-533 IQQEASTS
+533 IQLEATDV
-541 KEKLNRTIK
+541 KLNRTIK
-550 DVYFSSASSRPALI
+550 DAYFSSASSRPALI

-573 YHIRNAEKNNKSNA
+573 YHLRKLKEGRVIYFSKLINEIMGKIKDSLPTNLSIMEK
-587 DKYLAIMKE
+587 
-596 IIDKLNGE
+596 GE
-604 FPSNLSLVD
+604 FQL
-613 KGKFQI
+613 GYFQ
-619 GYYQQRTRLNPYKN
+619 QNKDFFAEQNKN
-633 ANGNKE
+633 EE

>member
-62 IVKKPIVVS
+62 IVKKPIVVP
-71 LPKRTQKPTIDAYII
+71 LPKRTQKTGIDANII

-105 PDDRTGRTRKSHEA
+105 PDDKTGKARKSHEA

-126 FFEGI
+126 FFDGI

-149 NEMENEQLKKLGKEY
+149 NETENEQLKKLGKEY
-164 QGSCYIFALDGRPEC
+164 QGSYYIFALDGSPEC

-193 LMAKAAAKAE
+193 LMAKAAAE
-203 EEAAESDD
+203 TAESDD

-233 GIKGGNSAGAG
+233 GIKGGNSVGAV

-336 NIYHKGQTGN
+336 NIYYKGQTGN
-346 AQALDKDVDNGV
+346 AQALDDDVDNGV

-364 FTPNSSRICQKFMVR
+364 FTPNGSRICQKFMVR

-397 ICGSNGEI
+397 ICGSNSEI
-405 PLWRINNEL
+405 PLWRINKEL
-414 VSPKASARKKKDS
+414 VSPNSAN
-427 DESGAAKGS
+427 A
-436 DLPISPTL
+436 ISPAL
-444 QSDMFQAILNG
+444 QSDIFQAILNG

-462 LETVVRRVCTDSDP
+462 LETVVRRVCTDSDT
-476 DGNDKTKINAVR
+476 DSNDKTKINEVR

-521 YLCGRLFAVLEQ
+521 YLCGRLFAVLEK
-533 IQQEASTS
+533 IQLEATDV
-541 KEKLNRTIK
+541 KLNRTIK
-550 DVYFSSASSRPALI
+550 DAYFSSASSRPALI

-573 YHIRNAEKNNKSNA
+573 YHLRKLKEGRVIYFSKLINE
-587 DKYLAIMKE
+587 IMGK
-596 IIDKLNGE
+596 IKDSL
-604 FPSNLSLVD
+604 PTNLSIME
-613 KGKFQI
+613 KGKFQL
-619 GYYQQRTRLNPYKN
+619 GYFQQNKDFFAEQNKN
-633 ANGNKE
+633 EE

>member
-37 PDGRVADIIDK
+37 PDGRVADIIDR

-62 IVKKPIVVS
+62 IVKKPVVVP
-71 LPKRTQKPTIDAYII
+71 LPKRTQKTGIDANII

-105 PDDRTGRTRKSHEA
+105 PDDKTDKARKSHEA
-119 FVKKNLE
+119 FIKKNLE
-126 FFEGI
+126 LFDGI

-149 NEMENEQLKKLGKEY
+149 NETENEQLKKLGKEY
-164 QGSCYIFALDGRPEC
+164 QGSYYIFAFDGRPEC

-185 AVLAKYEK
+185 AVLAKYEE
-193 LMAKAAAKAE
+193 LMAKVAAE
-203 EEAAESDD
+203 TAESDD

-233 GIKGGNSAGAG
+233 GIKGGNSVGAV

-346 AQALDKDVDNGV
+346 AQALDKDVDDGV

-364 FTPNSSRICQKFMVR
+364 FTPNGSRICQKFMVR

-414 VSPKASARKKKDS
+414 VSPNSAN
-427 DESGAAKGS
+427 A
-436 DLPISPTL
+436 ISPAL

-462 LETVVRRVCTDSDP
+462 LETVVRRVSTDSDTE
-476 DGNDKTKINAVR
+476 DNGFIKINAVR
-488 AGLIKAFINRKARLN
+488 AGLIKAFINRKARIN

-510 MSLDKENKNPA
+510 MTLNPENTNPA
-521 YLCGRLFAVLEQ
+521 YLCGRLFAVLEK
-533 IQQEASTS
+533 IQLEATDV
-541 KEKLNRTIK
+541 KLNRTIK
-550 DVYFSSASSRPALI
+550 DAYFSSASSRPALI

-573 YHIRNAEKNNKSNA
+573 YHLRKLKEGRAIYFSKLINEIMGKIKDSLPTNLSIMEK
-587 DKYLAIMKE
+587 
-596 IIDKLNGE
+596 GE
-604 FPSNLSLVD
+604 FQL
-613 KGKFQI
+613 GYFQ
-619 GYYQQRTRLNPYKN
+619 QNKDFFAEQNKN
-633 ANGNKE
+633 EE

>member
-37 PDGRVADIIDK
+37 PDGRVADIIDR

-62 IVKKPIVVS
+62 VVKKPIVVP
-71 LPKRTQKPTIDAYII
+71 LPKRTQKTGIDANII

-105 PDDRTGRTRKSHEA
+105 PDDKTGKARKSHEA

-149 NEMENEQLKKLGKEY
+149 NETENEQLKKLGKEY
-164 QGSCYIFALDGRPEC
+164 QGSYYIFALDGRPEC

-185 AVLAKYEK
+185 AVLAKYEE
-193 LMAKAAAKAE
+193 LMAKAAAE
-203 EEAAESDD
+203 TAESDD

-233 GIKGGNSAGAG
+233 GIKGGNSVGAV

-405 PLWRINNEL
+405 PLWRINKEL
-414 VSPKASARKKKDS
+414 VSPNSAN
-427 DESGAAKGS
+427 A
-436 DLPISPTL
+436 ISPAL

-462 LETVVRRVCTDSDP
+462 LETVVRRVSTDSDTE
-476 DGNDKTKINAVR
+476 DNGFIKINAVR
-488 AGLIKAFINRKARLN
+488 AGLIKAFINRKARIN

-510 MSLDKENKNPA
+510 MTLNPENTNPA
-521 YLCGRLFAVLEQ
+521 YLCGRLFAVLEK
-533 IQQEASTS
+533 IQLEATDV
-541 KEKLNRTIK
+541 KLNRTIK
-550 DVYFSSASSRPALI
+550 DAYFSSASSRPALI

-573 YHIRNAEKNNKSNA
+573 YHLRKLKEGRAIYFSKLINEIMGKIKDSLPTNLSIMEK
-587 DKYLAIMKE
+587 
-596 IIDKLNGE
+596 GE
-604 FPSNLSLVD
+604 FQL
-613 KGKFQI
+613 GYFQ
-619 GYYQQRTRLNPYKN
+619 QNKDFFAEQNKN
-633 ANGNKE
+633 EE

>member
-71 LPKRTQKPTIDAYII
+71 LPKRTQKTGIDANII

-105 PDDRTGRTRKSHEA
+105 PDDKTGKARKSHEA

-126 FFEGI
+126 FFDGI

-149 NEMENEQLKKLGKEY
+149 NETENEQLKKLGKEY
-164 QGSCYIFALDGRPEC
+164 QGSYYIFALDGSPEC

-185 AVLAKYEK
+185 AVLAKYEEI
-193 LMAKAAAKAE
+193 MAKAAA
-203 EEAAESDD
+203 EAAESDD

-233 GIKGGNSAGAG
+233 GIKGGNSVGAV

-306 AECDLFN
+306 AECDLFSD
-313 GYLNSSN
+313 YLNSSN

-346 AQALDKDVDNGV
+346 AQALDDDVDNGV

-364 FTPNSSRICQKFMVR
+364 FTPNGSRICQKFMVR

-386 DNVKQHQQDMA
+386 DNVKQHQQDVA

-405 PLWRINNEL
+405 PLWRINKEL
-414 VSPKASARKKKDS
+414 VSPNSAN
-427 DESGAAKGS
+427 A
-436 DLPISPTL
+436 ISPAL
-444 QSDMFQAILNG
+444 QSDIFQAILNG

-462 LETVVRRVCTDSDP
+462 LETVVRRVCTDSDT
-476 DGNDKTKINAVR
+476 DSNNKIKINEVR

-521 YLCGRLFAVLEQ
+521 YLCGRLFAVLEK
-533 IQQEASTS
+533 IQLEATDV
-541 KEKLNRTIK
+541 KLNRTIK
-550 DVYFSSASSRPALI
+550 DAYFSSASSRPALI

-573 YHIRNAEKNNKSNA
+573 YHLRKLKEGR
-587 DKYLAIMKE
+587 AIDFSKLINE
-596 IIDKLNGE
+596 IMGKIKDSL
-604 FPSNLSLVD
+604 PTNLSIME
-613 KGKFQI
+613 KGKFQL
-619 GYYQQRTRLNPYKN
+619 GYFQQNKDFFAEQNKN
-633 ANGNKE
+633 EE

>member
-37 PDGRVADIIDK
+37 SDGRVADIIDK

-71 LPKRTQKPTIDAYII
+71 LPKRTQKTGIDANII

-105 PDDRTGRTRKSHEA
+105 PDDKTGKARKSHEA

-126 FFEGI
+126 FFDGI

-149 NEMENEQLKKLGKEY
+149 NETENEQLKKLGKEY
-164 QGSCYIFALDGRPEC
+164 QGSYYIFALDGSPEC

-193 LMAKAAAKAE
+193 LMAKAAAE
-203 EEAAESDD
+203 TAESDD

-233 GIKGGNSAGAG
+233 GIKGGNSVGAV

-336 NIYHKGQTGN
+336 NIYYKGQTGN

-405 PLWRINNEL
+405 PLWRINKEL
-414 VSPKASARKKKDS
+414 VSLNSAN
-427 DESGAAKGS
+427 A
-436 DLPISPTL
+436 ISPAL
-444 QSDMFQAILNG
+444 QSDIFQAILNG

-462 LETVVRRVCTDSDP
+462 LETVVRRVCTDSDT
-476 DGNDKTKINAVR
+476 DSNNKIKINEVR
-488 AGLIKAFINRKARLN
+488 AGLIKAFINRKARIN

-510 MSLDKENKNPA
+510 MTLNPENTNPA
-521 YLCGRLFAVLEQ
+521 YLCGRLFAVLEK
-533 IQQEASTS
+533 IQLEATDV
-541 KEKLNRTIK
+541 KLNRTIK
-550 DVYFSSASSRPALI
+550 DAYFSSASSRPALI

-573 YHIRNAEKNNKSNA
+573 YHLRKLKEGRAIYFSKLINEIMGKIKDSLPTNLSIMEK
-587 DKYLAIMKE
+587 
-596 IIDKLNGE
+596 GE
-604 FPSNLSLVD
+604 FQL
-613 KGKFQI
+613 GYFQ
-619 GYYQQRTRLNPYKN
+619 QNKDFFAEQNKN
-633 ANGNKE
+633 EE

>member
-62 IVKKPIVVS
+62 IVKKPIVVP
-71 LPKRTQKPTIDAYII
+71 LPKRTQKTGIDANII

-105 PDDRTGRTRKSHEA
+105 PDDKTGKARKSHEA

-126 FFEGI
+126 FFDGI

-149 NEMENEQLKKLGKEY
+149 NETENEQLKKLGKEY
-164 QGSCYIFALDGRPEC
+164 QGSYYIFALDGSPEC

-193 LMAKAAAKAE
+193 LMAKAAAE
-203 EEAAESDD
+203 TAESDD

-233 GIKGGNSAGAG
+233 GIKGGNSVGAV

-336 NIYHKGQTGN
+336 NIYYKGQTGN
-346 AQALDKDVDNGV
+346 AQALDDDVDNGV

-405 PLWRINNEL
+405 PLWRINKEL
-414 VSPKASARKKKDS
+414 VSPNSAN
-427 DESGAAKGS
+427 A
-436 DLPISPTL
+436 ISPAL
-444 QSDMFQAILNG
+444 QSDIFQAILNG

-462 LETVVRRVCTDSDP
+462 LETVVRRVCTDSDT
-476 DGNDKTKINAVR
+476 DSNNKIKINEVR
-488 AGLIKAFINRKARLN
+488 AGLIKAFINRKARIN

-510 MSLDKENKNPA
+510 MTLNPENTNPA
-521 YLCGRLFAVLEQ
+521 YLCGRLFAVLEK
-533 IQQEASTS
+533 IQLEATDV
-541 KEKLNRTIK
+541 KLNRTIK
-550 DVYFSSASSRPALI
+550 DAYFSSASSRPALI

-573 YHIRNAEKNNKSNA
+573 YHLRKLKEGRAIYFSKLINEIMGKIKDSLPTNLSIMEK
-587 DKYLAIMKE
+587 
-596 IIDKLNGE
+596 GE
-604 FPSNLSLVD
+604 FQL
-613 KGKFQI
+613 GYFQ
-619 GYYQQRTRLNPYKN
+619 QNKDFFAEQNKN
-633 ANGNKE
+633 EE

>member
-37 PDGRVADIIDK
+37 PDGRVADIIDR

-62 IVKKPIVVS
+62 IVKKPIVVP
-71 LPKRTQKPTIDAYII
+71 LPKRTQKTGIDANII

-105 PDDRTGRTRKSHEA
+105 PDDKTGKARKSHEA

-131 DSEIA
+131 NSEIA

-149 NEMENEQLKKLGKEY
+149 NETENEQLKKLGKEY
-164 QGSCYIFALDGRPEC
+164 QGSYYIFALDGSPEC

-185 AVLAKYEK
+185 AVLAKYEE
-193 LMAKAAAKAE
+193 LMAKAAAE
-203 EEAAESDD
+203 TAESDD

-233 GIKGGNSAGAG
+233 GIKGGNSVGAV

-346 AQALDKDVDNGV
+346 AQALDDDVDNGV

-405 PLWRINNEL
+405 PLWRINKEL
-414 VSPKASARKKKDS
+414 VSPNSAN
-427 DESGAAKGS
+427 A
-436 DLPISPTL
+436 ISPAL

-462 LETVVRRVCTDSDP
+462 LETVVRRVSTDSDTE
-476 DGNDKTKINAVR
+476 DNGFIKINAVR
-488 AGLIKAFINRKARLN
+488 AGLIKAFINRKARIN

-510 MSLDKENKNPA
+510 MTLNPENTNPA
-521 YLCGRLFAVLEQ
+521 YLCGRLFAVLEK
-533 IQQEASTS
+533 IQLEAADV
-541 KEKLNRTIK
+541 KLNRTIK
-550 DVYFSSASSRPALI
+550 DAYFSSASSRPALI

-573 YHIRNAEKNNKSNA
+573 YHLRKLKEGRAIYFSKLINEIMNNIEDNLPA
-587 DKYLAIMKE
+587 
-596 IIDKLNGE
+596 
-604 FPSNLSLVD
+604 NLSLID
-613 KGKFQI
+613 KGNFQV
-619 GYYQQRTRLNPYKN
+619 GYFQQNADLFTKKDKN
-633 ANGNKE
+633 EE

>member
-1 MLIRSLCDYYDIQS
+1 MLIRSLCDYYDIRS

-71 LPKRTQKPTIDAYII
+71 LPKRTQKTGIDANII

-105 PDDRTGRTRKSHEA
+105 PDDKTGKARKSHEA

-126 FFEGI
+126 FFDGI

-149 NEMENEQLKKLGKEY
+149 NETENEQLKKLGKEY
-164 QGSCYIFALDGRPEC
+164 QGSYYIFALDGSPEC

-193 LMAKAAAKAE
+193 LMAKAAAE
-203 EEAAESDD
+203 TAESDD

-233 GIKGGNSAGAG
+233 GIKGGNSVGAV

-295 VVFFAMKHDDK
+295 VVFLAMKHDDK

-336 NIYHKGQTGN
+336 NIYYKGQTGN
-346 AQALDKDVDNGV
+346 AQVLDKDVDNGV

-379 NKFGKII
+379 NKLGKII

-405 PLWRINNEL
+405 PLWRINKEL
-414 VSPKASARKKKDS
+414 VSPNSAN
-427 DESGAAKGS
+427 A
-436 DLPISPTL
+436 ISPTL

-462 LETVVRRVCTDSDP
+462 LETVVRRVSTDSDP

-573 YHIRNAEKNNKSNA
+573 YHIRNAEKNNKLNA

-596 IIDKLNGE
+596 IIDKLDGE

>member
-71 LPKRTQKPTIDAYII
+71 LPKRTQKTGIDANII

-105 PDDRTGRTRKSHEA
+105 PDDKTGKARKSHEA

-126 FFEGI
+126 FFDGI

-136 RAYVNFIKNWVPE
+136 RAYVNFVKNWVPE
-149 NEMENEQLKKLGKEY
+149 NETENEQLKKLGKEY
-164 QGSCYIFALDGRPEC
+164 QGSYYIFALDGSPEC

-193 LMAKAAAKAE
+193 LMAKAAAE
-203 EEAAESDD
+203 TAESDD

-233 GIKGGNSAGAG
+233 GIKGGNSVGAV

-295 VVFFAMKHDDK
+295 VVFLAMKHDDK

-336 NIYHKGQTGN
+336 NIYYKGQTGN
-346 AQALDKDVDNGV
+346 AQVLDKDVDNGV

-379 NKFGKII
+379 NKLGKII

-405 PLWRINNEL
+405 PLWRINKEL
-414 VSPKASARKKKDS
+414 VSPNSAN
-427 DESGAAKGS
+427 A
-436 DLPISPTL
+436 ISPTL

-462 LETVVRRVCTDSDP
+462 LETVVRRVSTDSDP

-573 YHIRNAEKNNKSNA
+573 YHIRNAEKNNKLNA

-596 IIDKLNGE
+596 IIDKLDGE

>member
-71 LPKRTQKPTIDAYII
+71 LPKRTQKTGIDANII

-105 PDDRTGRTRKSHEA
+105 PDDKTCKARKSHEA

-126 FFEGI
+126 FFDGI

-149 NEMENEQLKKLGKEY
+149 NETENEQLKKLGKEY
-164 QGSCYIFALDGRPEC
+164 QGSYYIFALDGSPEC

-185 AVLAKYEK
+185 AVLAKYEEI
-193 LMAKAAAKAE
+193 MAKAAA
-203 EEAAESDD
+203 EAAESDD

-233 GIKGGNSAGAG
+233 GIKGGNSVGAV

-306 AECDLFN
+306 AECDLFSD
-313 GYLNSSN
+313 YLNSSN
-320 GVTEDSTKADV
+320 AVTEDSTKADV

-346 AQALDKDVDNGV
+346 AQALDDDVDNGV

-364 FTPNSSRICQKFMVR
+364 FTPNGSRICQKFMVR

-386 DNVKQHQQDMA
+386 DNVKQHQQDVA

-405 PLWRINNEL
+405 PLWRINKEL
-414 VSPKASARKKKDS
+414 VSPNSAN
-427 DESGAAKGS
+427 A
-436 DLPISPTL
+436 ISPAL
-444 QSDMFQAILNG
+444 QSDIFQAILNG
-455 TNYPYTL
+455 TNYP
-462 LETVVRRVCTDSDP
+462 
-476 DGNDKTKINAVR
+476 
-488 AGLIKAFINRKARLN
+488 
-503 GDKEEIT
+503 
-510 MSLDKENKNPA
+510 
-521 YLCGRLFAVLEQ
+521 
-533 IQQEASTS
+533 
-541 KEKLNRTIK
+541 
-550 DVYFSSASSRPALI
+550 
-564 MPRLIDLSN
+564 
-573 YHIRNAEKNNKSNA
+573 
-587 DKYLAIMKE
+587 
-596 IIDKLNGE
+596 
-604 FPSNLSLVD
+604 
-613 KGKFQI
+613 
-619 GYYQQRTRLNPYKN
+619 
-633 ANGNKE
+633 
-639 PETVNE
+639 

>member
-62 IVKKPIVVS
+62 IVKKPIVVP
-71 LPKRTQKPTIDAYII
+71 LPKRTQKTGIDANII

-105 PDDRTGRTRKSHEA
+105 PDDKTGKARKSHEA

-126 FFEGI
+126 FFDGI

-149 NEMENEQLKKLGKEY
+149 NETENEQLKKLGKEY
-164 QGSCYIFALDGRPEC
+164 QGSYYIFALDGSPEC

-185 AVLAKYEK
+185 AVLAKYEE
-193 LMAKAAAKAE
+193 LMAKAAAE
-203 EEAAESDD
+203 TAESDD

-233 GIKGGNSAGAG
+233 GIKGGNSVGAV

-386 DNVKQHQQDMA
+386 YNVKQHQQDMA

-414 VSPKASARKKKDS
+414 VSPNSAN
-427 DESGAAKGS
+427 A
-436 DLPISPTL
+436 ISPAL

-462 LETVVRRVCTDSDP
+462 LETVVRRVCTDSDT
-476 DGNDKTKINAVR
+476 DSNNKINEVR
-488 AGLIKAFINRKARLN
+488 AGLIKAFINRKARIN

-510 MSLDKENKNPA
+510 MTLNPENTNPA
-521 YLCGRLFAVLEQ
+521 YLCGRLFAVLEK
-533 IQQEASTS
+533 IQLEATDV
-541 KEKLNRTIK
+541 KLNRTIK
-550 DVYFSSASSRPALI
+550 DAYFSSASSRPALI

-573 YHIRNAEKNNKSNA
+573 YHLRKLKEGRAIYFSKLINEIMGKIKDSLPTNLSIMEK
-587 DKYLAIMKE
+587 
-596 IIDKLNGE
+596 GE
-604 FPSNLSLVD
+604 FQL
-613 KGKFQI
+613 GYFQ
-619 GYYQQRTRLNPYKN
+619 QNKDFFAEQNKN
-633 ANGNKE
+633 EE

>member
-71 LPKRTQKPTIDAYII
+71 LPKRTQKTGIDANII

-105 PDDRTGRTRKSHEA
+105 PDDKTGKARKSHEA

-126 FFEGI
+126 FFDGI

-149 NEMENEQLKKLGKEY
+149 NETENEQLKKLGKEY
-164 QGSCYIFALDGRPEC
+164 QGSYYIFALDGSPEC

-193 LMAKAAAKAE
+193 LMAKAAAE
-203 EEAAESDD
+203 TAESDD

-233 GIKGGNSAGAG
+233 GIKGGNSVGAV

-295 VVFFAMKHDDK
+295 VVFFAMKHNDK

-336 NIYHKGQTGN
+336 NIYYKGQTGN

-405 PLWRINNEL
+405 PLWRINKEL
-414 VSPKASARKKKDS
+414 VSPNSAN
-427 DESGAAKGS
+427 A
-436 DLPISPTL
+436 ISPAL
-444 QSDMFQAILNG
+444 QSDIFQAILNG

-462 LETVVRRVCTDSDP
+462 LETVVRRVCTDSDT
-476 DGNDKTKINAVR
+476 DSNNKIKINEVR
-488 AGLIKAFINRKARLN
+488 AGLIKAFINRKARIN

-510 MSLDKENKNPA
+510 MTLNPENTNPA
-521 YLCGRLFAVLEQ
+521 YLCGRLFAVLEK
-533 IQQEASTS
+533 IQLEATDV
-541 KEKLNRTIK
+541 KLNRTIK
-550 DVYFSSASSRPALI
+550 DAYFSSASSRPALI

-573 YHIRNAEKNNKSNA
+573 YHLRKLKEGRAIYFSKLINEIMGKIKDSLPTNLSIMEK
-587 DKYLAIMKE
+587 
-596 IIDKLNGE
+596 GE
-604 FPSNLSLVD
+604 FQL
-613 KGKFQI
+613 GYFQ
-619 GYYQQRTRLNPYKN
+619 QNKDFFAEQNKN
-633 ANGNKE
+633 EE

>member
-71 LPKRTQKPTIDAYII
+71 LPKRTQKTGIDANII

-105 PDDRTGRTRKSHEA
+105 PDDKTGKARKSHEA

-126 FFEGI
+126 LFDGI

-149 NEMENEQLKKLGKEY
+149 NETENEQLKKLGKEY
-164 QGSCYIFALDGRPEC
+164 QGSYYIFALDGSPEC

-193 LMAKAAAKAE
+193 LMAKAAAE
-203 EEAAESDD
+203 TAESDD

-233 GIKGGNSAGAG
+233 GIKGGNSVGAV

-320 GVTEDSTKADV
+320 GVAEDSTKADV

-346 AQALDKDVDNGV
+346 AQALDDDVDNGV

-405 PLWRINNEL
+405 PLWRINKEL
-414 VSPKASARKKKDS
+414 VSPNSAN
-427 DESGAAKGS
+427 A
-436 DLPISPTL
+436 ISPAL
-444 QSDMFQAILNG
+444 QSDIFQAILNG

-462 LETVVRRVCTDSDP
+462 LETVVRRVSTDSDT
-476 DGNDKTKINAVR
+476 DSNNKIKINEVR
-488 AGLIKAFINRKARLN
+488 AGLIKAFINRKARIN

-510 MSLDKENKNPA
+510 VALNPENKNPA
-521 YLCGRLFAVLEQ
+521 YLCGRLFAVLEK
-533 IQQEASTS
+533 IQLEAADV
-541 KEKLNRTIK
+541 KLNRTIK
-550 DVYFSSASSRPALI
+550 DAYFSSASSRPALI
-564 MPRLIDLSN
+564 MPRLIDLSKF
-573 YHIRNAEKNNKSNA
+573 HLSKLSEGR
-587 DKYLAIMKE
+587 AIYFSKLIDE
-596 IIDKLNGE
+596 IMDNIEDNL
-604 FPSNLSLVD
+604 PANLSLID
-613 KGKFQI
+613 KGNFQV
-619 GYYQQRTRLNPYKN
+619 GYFHQNSYFFTKKDKN
-633 ANGNKE
+633 EE

>member
-71 LPKRTQKPTIDAYII
+71 LPKRTQKTGIDANII

-105 PDDRTGRTRKSHEA
+105 PDDKTGKARKSHEA

-126 FFEGI
+126 FFDGI

-149 NEMENEQLKKLGKEY
+149 NETENEQLKKLGKEY
-164 QGSCYIFALDGRPEC
+164 QGSYYIFALDGRPEC

-185 AVLAKYEK
+185 AVLAKYEE
-193 LMAKAAAKAE
+193 LMAKAAAE
-203 EEAAESDD
+203 TAESDD

-233 GIKGGNSAGAG
+233 GIKGGNSVGAV

-320 GVTEDSTKADV
+320 AVTEDSTKADV

-346 AQALDKDVDNGV
+346 AQALDDDVDNGV

-414 VSPKASARKKKDS
+414 VSPKASARKKKDN

-462 LETVVRRVCTDSDP
+462 LETVVRRVCTDSDT
-476 DGNDKTKINAVR
+476 DSNNKIKINAVR

-596 IIDKLNGE
+596 IIDKLDGE

-619 GYYQQRTRLNPYKN
+619 AYYQQRTRLNPYKN
-633 ANGNKE
+633 ANDNKE